1 MQFQLTKEFLE
12 QLNNAVTENA
22 EQEVMQ
28 LIKELHPVDV
38 AEILDEQPFL
48 EASAFFNLLPKEFA
62 ADVLVELDEER
73 REKFLEALSSQEI
86 AEHFID
92 NMDSDD
98 AADII
103 GELSEEK
110 RGEVIAH
117 IEDLEQA
124 SDILKLLD
132 YPEDTAGGLMTNE
145 LISVNWNWD
154 INTCLKELKKQAEE
168 LERVYTVYV
177 VDDNNVLKG
186 RISLRR
192 LLLTPGTKKVID
204 IYESDI
210 LSVTPDVDDE
220 QVAMLMEKYDLVSI
234 PVVDELKRLIGRITI
249 DDVVDVIKEEAE
261 KDYQLASGIS
271 ENIESSDKF
280 WIISRARLP
289 WLLVGLLGGIV
300 GSKIIGMYE
309 GEIQLHPEMAFFI
322 PLIAAMG
329 GNVGVQSSALIVQ
342 GLANKSMGL
351 TGIWSKLGKEMLVG
365 ILNGLVCSVLIF
377 GYTFVFQESL
387 NLAITVSVAL
397 LSVIF
402 FAGIFGTLI
411 PLMLHKYKIDPAL
424 ATGPFITTTNDI
436 FGIFIYFTIGYLM
449 YA

>member
-12 QLNNAVTENA
+12 QLNNAVAENA
-22 EQEVMQ
+22 EKEVMR
-28 LIKELHPVDV
+28 LVNELHPVDV
-38 AEILDEQPFL
+38 AEILDEQNL
-48 EASAFFNLLPKEFA
+48 EQAQAFFNFLPKEFA

-132 YPEDTAGGLMTNE
+132 YHGDTAGGLMTNE

-220 QVAMLMEKYDLVSI
+220 HVAMLMDKYDLVSI
-234 PVVDELKRLIGRITI
+234 PVVDELNRLIGRITI

-300 GSKIIGMYE
+300 GSKIIGIYE

-365 ILNGLVCSVLIF
+365 IMNGLVCSILIF
-377 GYTFVFQESL
+377 GYTFFFQESL
-387 NLAITVSVAL
+387 NLAVTVSTAL

-411 PLMLHKYKIDPAL
+411 PLLLHKYKIDPAL

-436 FGIFIYFTIGYLM
+436 FGIFIYFFIGYLM